1 MFENHLPFPLCLFV
15 SLMSFARV
23 QRRTKIEKNNDDS
36 WKILQILNIFYI
48 FERSLRKYNA
58 TATIVFLGSWRKTF
72 QGLRINTKGKNF
84 WPNPLENHIKLILF
98 QHSSLEK
105 NEFTLIYVFSKIL
118 NLVFLSAEKSTK
130 YHKWLKLINVSLGFE
145 RFSAAK
151 HKTCY
156 YNPKYFNIWRQ
167 NA

>member
-1 MFENHLPFPLCLFV
+1 MFFSFFLKKCWFHKILLGKVVMKFICYFRPAFLFHWWALRGYSV
-15 SLMSFARV
+15 VPKS
-23 QRRTKIEKNNDDS
+23 KKNNDNS
-36 WKILQILNIFYI
+36 WKILQILNIFNN
-48 FERSLRKYNA
+48 FDRSLRKYNA

-118 NLVFLSAEKSTK
+118 NLMFLRAEKSTK
-130 YHKWLKLINVSLGFE
+130 YS
-145 RFSAAK
+145 
-151 HKTCY
+151 
-156 YNPKYFNIWRQ
+156 
-167 NA
+167 